1 MPFLYYKLKILFYP
15 LALFPD
21 VSPMLVQLLQ
31 QEHPEHP
38 PPHFPLPI
46 LFNCPRKIKNTINTN
61 PVNNDIRHICL
72 RFTCPSFENHS
83 QLIEYTIFSDLS
95 RETFSHGKSLVT
107 SRFAGAFCREQSP
120 GKIAFYCVTNK
131 KRYNLLS

>member
-1 MPFLYYKLKILFYP
+1 MPFLYYKLKIFFYP

-21 VSPMLVQLLQ
+21 VLQ

-61 PVNNDIRHICL
+61 PVIIMI
-72 RFTCPSFENHS
+72 SAIYAS
-83 QLIEYTIFSDLS
+83 V
-95 RETFSHGKSLVT
+95 SLV
-107 SRFAGAFCREQSP
+107 P
-120 GKIAFYCVTNK
+120 
-131 KRYNLLS
+131 LLRIILN

>member
-1 MPFLYYKLKILFYP
+1 MPFLYYKLKIFFYP

-61 PVNNDIRHICL
+61 PVIIMI
-72 RFTCPSFENHS
+72 SAIYAS
-83 QLIEYTIFSDLS
+83 V
-95 RETFSHGKSLVT
+95 SLV
-107 SRFAGAFCREQSP
+107 P
-120 GKIAFYCVTNK
+120 
-131 KRYNLLS
+131 LLRIILN